1 MSQFIPT
8 LMHDVMNEM
17 IDKLKGGLQMNQK
30 ELLKRYVMKYKWFY
44 IFGVLILLLVDY
56 MQLFIPKII
65 GMVTDGIKD
74 GSMASE
80 GIITMVMTLVGVTL
94 VMALSRI
101 GWRYCIIGSSKKIE
115 RDLRAD
121 LFEKWVE
128 LDAQYFN
135 VHKTGNLM
143 AYATNDLNAIRM
155 MVGPGV
161 ITIFDAVIMTFLV
174 IGQMAFDISLQ
185 LTLVAIIPMPF
196 IAWGSYYFGKII
208 KRRFKIKQ
216 EAFALLSDKVQEA
229 FSGIKVIKSFV
240 QEYYD
245 LKDFDVIAEDNY
257 DKNLKLAKLSAF
269 LNPLVIFLVGTSLLI
284 SIGYGGYLTM
294 VNEITIGEFVAFNQ
308 YILMLSWPMQAIAMG
323 INTFAQGSAS
333 VKRIDE
339 VLQVQAVVQ
348 DEESAKALEQVEGNI
363 KLSHL
368 NFNFPD
374 NNQQG
379 LIDVNLDIKKGE
391 TLAILGRTGSGKST
405 LVNLLLRIY
414 NAPEGSIYIDGKD
427 IMKATVQSVREHIAY
442 VPQDNFL
449 FSDTIASNIAFG
461 ADHLT
466 KEQIEEAARKADVH
480 RNIMDFP
487 EQYDTVVGERGTTLS
502 GGQKQRVSI
511 ARALILDAP
520 ILILDDSL
528 SAVDTKTEELIL
540 ENLKEVREGKTNII
554 IAHRISTVRHADHIV
569 VLEEGRVA
577 EYGNHE
583 SLLETQ
589 GIYADMYEKQ
599 QLEEELSEA

>member
-8 LMHDVMNEM
+8 LMHDVMNEIM
-17 IDKLKGGLQMNQK
+17 DKLKGGLQMNQK

-74 GSMASE
+74 GSMTSE
-80 GIITMVMTLVGVTL
+80 GIITMVMTLIGVTL

-135 VHKTGNLM
+135 AHKTGNLM

-174 IGQMAFDISLQ
+174 IGQMAFDINLQ

-245 LKDFDVIAEDNY
+245 LKGFDVIAEDNY

-348 DEESAKALEQVEGNI
+348 DEEGAKALEQVEGNI

-414 NAPEGSIYIDGKD
+414 NAPEGTIYIDGKD

-487 EQYDTVVGERGTTLS
+487 EKYDTVVGERGTTLS

-583 SLLETQ
+583 SLLEMQ

>member
-1 MSQFIPT
+1 
-8 LMHDVMNEM
+8 
-17 IDKLKGGLQMNQK
+17 MNQK

-80 GIITMVMTLVGVTL
+80 GIITMVMTLIGVTL

-135 VHKTGNLM
+135 AHKTGNLM

-174 IGQMAFDISLQ
+174 IGQMAFDISLP

-208 KRRFKIKQ
+208 KRRFRIKQ

-348 DEESAKALEQVEGNI
+348 DEEGAKPLEQVEGDI

-427 IMKATVQSVREHIAY
+427 IMKTTVQSVREHIAY

-480 RNIMDFP
+480 GNIMDFP

-583 SLLETQ
+583 SLLEMQ

>member
-8 LMHDVMNEM
+8 LMHDVMNEIM
-17 IDKLKGGLQMNQK
+17 DKLKGGLQMNQK

-80 GIITMVMTLVGVTL
+80 GIITMVMTLIGVTL

-135 VHKTGNLM
+135 AHKTGNLM

-583 SLLETQ
+583 SLLEMQ

>member
-80 GIITMVMTLVGVTL
+80 GIITMVMTLIGVTL

-135 VHKTGNLM
+135 AHKTGNLM

-348 DEESAKALEQVEGNI
+348 DEEGAKALEQVEGNI

-414 NAPEGSIYIDGKD
+414 NSPEGSIYIDGKD

-583 SLLETQ
+583 SLLEMQ

>member
-1 MSQFIPT
+1 
-8 LMHDVMNEM
+8 
-17 IDKLKGGLQMNQK
+17 
-30 ELLKRYVMKYKWFY
+30 
-44 IFGVLILLLVDY
+44 
-56 MQLFIPKII
+56 
-65 GMVTDGIKD
+65 
-74 GSMASE
+74 
-80 GIITMVMTLVGVTL
+80 
-94 VMALSRI
+94 
-101 GWRYCIIGSSKKIE
+101 
-115 RDLRAD
+115 
-121 LFEKWVE
+121 
-128 LDAQYFN
+128 
-135 VHKTGNLM
+135 
-143 AYATNDLNAIRM
+143 
-155 MVGPGV
+155 
-161 ITIFDAVIMTFLV
+161 
-174 IGQMAFDISLQ
+174 
-185 LTLVAIIPMPF
+185 
-196 IAWGSYYFGKII
+196 
-208 KRRFKIKQ
+208 
-216 EAFALLSDKVQEA
+216 
-229 FSGIKVIKSFV
+229 
-240 QEYYD
+240 
-245 LKDFDVIAEDNY
+245 
-257 DKNLKLAKLSAF
+257 
-269 LNPLVIFLVGTSLLI
+269 
-284 SIGYGGYLTM
+284 
-294 VNEITIGEFVAFNQ
+294 
-308 YILMLSWPMQAIAMG
+308 MQAIAMG
-323 INTFAQGSAS
+323 INIFAQGSAS

-348 DEESAKALEQVEGNI
+348 DEEGAKALEQVEGNI

-368 NFNFPD
+368 SFNFPD

-461 ADHLT
+461 ADNLT

-540 ENLKEVREGKTNII
+540 ENLKEVREGKTNIL

-569 VLEEGRVA
+569 VLEEGSVA

-583 SLLETQ
+583 SLLEMQ

>member
-80 GIITMVMTLVGVTL
+80 GIITMVMTLIGVTL

-135 VHKTGNLM
+135 AHKTGNLM

-391 TLAILGRTGSGKST
+391 TLAIFEAEQVV
-405 LVNLLLRIY
+405 VNLL
-414 NAPEGSIYIDGKD
+414 
-427 IMKATVQSVREHIAY
+427 
-442 VPQDNFL
+442 
-449 FSDTIASNIAFG
+449 
-461 ADHLT
+461 
-466 KEQIEEAARKADVH
+466 
-480 RNIMDFP
+480 
-487 EQYDTVVGERGTTLS
+487 
-502 GGQKQRVSI
+502 
-511 ARALILDAP
+511 
-520 ILILDDSL
+520 
-528 SAVDTKTEELIL
+528 
-540 ENLKEVREGKTNII
+540 
-554 IAHRISTVRHADHIV
+554 
-569 VLEEGRVA
+569 
-577 EYGNHE
+577 
-583 SLLETQ
+583 
-589 GIYADMYEKQ
+589 
-599 QLEEELSEA
+599 

>member
-1 MSQFIPT
+1 
-8 LMHDVMNEM
+8 MHDVMNEM
-17 IDKLKGGLQMNQK
+17 MDKLKGGLQMNQK

-80 GIITMVMTLVGVTL
+80 GIITMVMTLIGVTL

-135 VHKTGNLM
+135 AHKTGNLM

-174 IGQMAFDISLQ
+174 IGQMAFDINLQ

-245 LKDFDVIAEDNY
+245 LKGFDVIAEDNY

-269 LNPLVIFLVGTSLLI
+269 LNPLVIFLIGTSLLI

-348 DEESAKALEQVEGNI
+348 DEEGAKALEQVEGNI

-487 EQYDTVVGERGTTLS
+487 EKYDTVVGERGTTLS

-554 IAHRISTVRHADHIV
+554 IAHRISTVRHADRIV

-583 SLLETQ
+583 SLLEMQ

>member
-80 GIITMVMTLVGVTL
+80 GIITMVMTLIGVTL

-135 VHKTGNLM
+135 AHKTGNLM

-174 IGQMAFDISLQ
+174 IGQMAFDINLQ

-245 LKDFDVIAEDNY
+245 LKGFDVIAEDNY
-257 DKNLKLAKLSAF
+257 DKNLKLAKLSAV

-348 DEESAKALEQVEGNI
+348 DEEGAKALEQVEGNI

-487 EQYDTVVGERGTTLS
+487 EKYDTVVGERGTTLS

-554 IAHRISTVRHADHIV
+554 IAHRISTVRHADRIV

-583 SLLETQ
+583 SLLEMQ

>member
-1 MSQFIPT
+1 
-8 LMHDVMNEM
+8 MHDVMNEM
-17 IDKLKGGLQMNQK
+17 MDKLKGGLQMNQK

-80 GIITMVMTLVGVTL
+80 GIITMVMTLIGVTL

-135 VHKTGNLM
+135 AHKTGNLM

-348 DEESAKALEQVEGNI
+348 DEEGAKALEQVEGNI

-487 EQYDTVVGERGTTLS
+487 EKYDTVVGERGTTLS

-583 SLLETQ
+583 SLLEMQ

>member
-1 MSQFIPT
+1 
-8 LMHDVMNEM
+8 MHDVMNEIM
-17 IDKLKGGLQMNQK
+17 DKLKGGLQMNQK

-80 GIITMVMTLVGVTL
+80 GIITMVMTLIGVTL

-135 VHKTGNLM
+135 AHKTGNLM

-583 SLLETQ
+583 SLLEMQ

>member
-1 MSQFIPT
+1 
-8 LMHDVMNEM
+8 
-17 IDKLKGGLQMNQK
+17 MNQK

-80 GIITMVMTLVGVTL
+80 GIITMVMTLIGVTL

-135 VHKTGNLM
+135 AHKTGNLM

-174 IGQMAFDISLQ
+174 IGQMAFDINLQ

-245 LKDFDVIAEDNY
+245 LKGFDVIAEDNY

-348 DEESAKALEQVEGNI
+348 DEEGAKALEQVEGNI

-577 EYGNHE
+577 EHGNHE
-583 SLLETQ
+583 SLLEMQ

>member
-8 LMHDVMNEM
+8 LMHDVMNEIM
-17 IDKLKGGLQMNQK
+17 DKLKGGLQMNQK

-80 GIITMVMTLVGVTL
+80 GIITMVMTLIGVTL

-135 VHKTGNLM
+135 AHKTGNLM

-174 IGQMAFDISLQ
+174 IGQMAFDINLQ

-348 DEESAKALEQVEGNI
+348 DEEGAKALEQVEGNI

-487 EQYDTVVGERGTTLS
+487 EKYDTVVGERGTTLS

-540 ENLKEVREGKTNII
+540 ENLKGVREGKTNII

-583 SLLETQ
+583 SLLEMQ

>member
-1 MSQFIPT
+1 
-8 LMHDVMNEM
+8 
-17 IDKLKGGLQMNQK
+17 MNQK

-80 GIITMVMTLVGVTL
+80 GIITMVMTLIGVTL

-135 VHKTGNLM
+135 AHKTGNLM

-348 DEESAKALEQVEGNI
+348 DEEGAKALEQVEGNI

-583 SLLETQ
+583 SLLEMQ

>member
-1 MSQFIPT
+1 
-8 LMHDVMNEM
+8 MHDVMNEM
-17 IDKLKGGLQMNQK
+17 MDKLKGGLQMNQK

-80 GIITMVMTLVGVTL
+80 GIITMVMTLIGVTL

-135 VHKTGNLM
+135 AHKTGNLM

-174 IGQMAFDISLQ
+174 IGQMAFDINLQ

-245 LKDFDVIAEDNY
+245 LKGFDVIAEDNY

-348 DEESAKALEQVEGNI
+348 DEEGAKALEQVEGNI

-405 LVNLLLRIY
+405 LVILLLRIY

-487 EQYDTVVGERGTTLS
+487 EKYDTVVGERGTTLS

-554 IAHRISTVRHADHIV
+554 IAHRISTVRHADRIV

-583 SLLETQ
+583 SLLEMQ

>member
-1 MSQFIPT
+1 
-8 LMHDVMNEM
+8 
-17 IDKLKGGLQMNQK
+17 MNQK

-80 GIITMVMTLVGVTL
+80 GIITMVMTLIGVTL

-135 VHKTGNLM
+135 AHKTGNLM

-577 EYGNHE
+577 EHGNHE
-583 SLLETQ
+583 SLLEMQ

>member
-1 MSQFIPT
+1 
-8 LMHDVMNEM
+8 MHDVMNEM
-17 IDKLKGGLQMNQK
+17 MDKLKGGLQMNQK

-80 GIITMVMTLVGVTL
+80 GIITMVMTLIGVTL

-135 VHKTGNLM
+135 AHKTGNLM

-155 MVGPGV
+155 MVGPGI

-348 DEESAKALEQVEGNI
+348 DEEGAKALEQVEGNI

-502 GGQKQRVSI
+502 GGQKQRISI

-583 SLLETQ
+583 SLLEMQ

>member
-1 MSQFIPT
+1 
-8 LMHDVMNEM
+8 MHDVMNEM
-17 IDKLKGGLQMNQK
+17 MDKLKGGLQMNQK

-80 GIITMVMTLVGVTL
+80 GIITMVMTLIGVTL

-135 VHKTGNLM
+135 AHKTGNLM

-174 IGQMAFDISLQ
+174 IGQMAFDINLQ

-229 FSGIKVIKSFV
+229 FLGIKVIKSFV

-348 DEESAKALEQVEGNI
+348 DEEGAKALEQVEGNI

-487 EQYDTVVGERGTTLS
+487 EKYDTVVGERGTTLS

-554 IAHRISTVRHADHIV
+554 IAHRISTVRHADRIV

-583 SLLETQ
+583 SLLEMQ

>member
-1 MSQFIPT
+1 
-8 LMHDVMNEM
+8 MHDVMNEM
-17 IDKLKGGLQMNQK
+17 MDKLKGGLQMNQK

-80 GIITMVMTLVGVTL
+80 GIITMVMTLIGVTL

-135 VHKTGNLM
+135 AHKTGNLM

-348 DEESAKALEQVEGNI
+348 DEEGAKALEQVEGNI

-391 TLAILGRTGSGKST
+391 ALAILGRTGSGKST

-502 GGQKQRVSI
+502 GGQKQRISI

-583 SLLETQ
+583 SLLEMQ

>member
-1 MSQFIPT
+1 
-8 LMHDVMNEM
+8 
-17 IDKLKGGLQMNQK
+17 MNQK
-30 ELLKRYVMKYKWFY
+30 ELLKRYIMKYKWFY
-44 IFGVLILLLVDY
+44 LFGILILLLVDY
-56 MQLFIPKII
+56 MQLFIPKITGI
-65 GMVTDGIKD
+65 ITDGIKD
-74 GSMASE
+74 GSMNSK
-80 GIITMVMTLVGVTL
+80 GIITMVITLIVVTL

-121 LFEKWVE
+121 LFEKWIG

-135 VHKTGNLM
+135 AHKTGNLM

-155 MVGPGV
+155 MVGPGI
-161 ITIFDAVIMTFLV
+161 ITIFDAVMMTLLV
-174 IGQMAFDISLQ
+174 IGQMAFDINLQ

-208 KRRFKIKQ
+208 KKRFKIKQ
-216 EAFALLSDKVQEA
+216 EAFALLSDKVQES

-333 VKRIDE
+333 VKRIEE
-339 VLQVQAVVQ
+339 VLQVEAQVKDVK
-348 DEESAKALEQVEGNI
+348 DAKELTQVIGEI

-368 NFNFPD
+368 SFNFPD

-379 LIDVNLDIKKGE
+379 LIDVNLEIHRGE

-414 NAPEGSIYIDGKD
+414 NAPEGSIYIDGHD
-427 IMKATVQSVREHIAY
+427 IMKSTLQSVRRHIAY

-449 FSDTIASNIAFG
+449 FSDTIARNIAFG
-461 ADHLT
+461 VDDLT
-466 KEQIEEAARKADVH
+466 QEQIEEAAKKADVH
-480 RNIMDFP
+480 KNIMDFP
-487 EQYDTVVGERGTTLS
+487 EQYHTVVGERGTTLS

-583 SLLETQ
+583 SLLKMQ
-589 GIYADMYEKQ
+589 GIYAEMYEKQ

>member
-8 LMHDVMNEM
+8 LMHDVMNEIM
-17 IDKLKGGLQMNQK
+17 DKLKGGLQMNQK

-80 GIITMVMTLVGVTL
+80 GIITMVMTLIGVTL

-135 VHKTGNLM
+135 AHKTGNLM

-174 IGQMAFDISLQ
+174 IGQMAFDINLQ

-245 LKDFDVIAEDNY
+245 LKGFDVIAEDNY

-348 DEESAKALEQVEGNI
+348 DEEDAKALDQVEGNI

-487 EQYDTVVGERGTTLS
+487 EKYATVVGERGTTLS

-583 SLLETQ
+583 SLLEMQ

>member
-80 GIITMVMTLVGVTL
+80 GIITMVMTLIGVTL

-135 VHKTGNLM
+135 AHKTGNLM

-577 EYGNHE
+577 EHGNHE
-583 SLLETQ
+583 SLLEMQ

>member
-1 MSQFIPT
+1 
-8 LMHDVMNEM
+8 MHDVMNEIM
-17 IDKLKGGLQMNQK
+17 DKLKGGLQMNQK
-30 ELLKRYVMKYKWFY
+30 ELLKCYVMKYKWFY

-80 GIITMVMTLVGVTL
+80 GIITMVMTLIGVTL

-135 VHKTGNLM
+135 AHKTGNLM

-348 DEESAKALEQVEGNI
+348 DEEGAKALEQVEGNI

-368 NFNFPD
+368 SFNFPD

-461 ADHLT
+461 ADNLT

-540 ENLKEVREGKTNII
+540 ENLKEVREGKTNIL

-583 SLLETQ
+583 SLLEMQ

>member
-80 GIITMVMTLVGVTL
+80 GIITMVMTLIGVTL

-135 VHKTGNLM
+135 AHKTGNLM

-348 DEESAKALEQVEGNI
+348 DEEGAKALEQVEGNI

-583 SLLETQ
+583 SLLEMQ

>member
-8 LMHDVMNEM
+8 LMHDVMNEIM
-17 IDKLKGGLQMNQK
+17 DKLKGGLQMNQK

-80 GIITMVMTLVGVTL
+80 GIITMVMTLIGVTL

-135 VHKTGNLM
+135 AHKTGNLM

-174 IGQMAFDISLQ
+174 IGQMAFDINLQ

-348 DEESAKALEQVEGNI
+348 DEEGAKALEQVEGNI

-461 ADHLT
+461 EDHLT

-502 GGQKQRVSI
+502 GGQKQRISI

-583 SLLETQ
+583 SLLEMQ

>member
-8 LMHDVMNEM
+8 LMHDVMNEIM
-17 IDKLKGGLQMNQK
+17 DKLKGGLQMNQK

-80 GIITMVMTLVGVTL
+80 GIITMVMTLIGVTL

-135 VHKTGNLM
+135 AHKTGNLM

-174 IGQMAFDISLQ
+174 IGQMAFDINLQ

-245 LKDFDVIAEDNY
+245 LKGFDVIAEDNY

-348 DEESAKALEQVEGNI
+348 DEEGAKALEQVE
-363 KLSHL
+363 
-368 NFNFPD
+368 
-374 NNQQG
+374 
-379 LIDVNLDIKKGE
+379 
-391 TLAILGRTGSGKST
+391 
-405 LVNLLLRIY
+405 
-414 NAPEGSIYIDGKD
+414 
-427 IMKATVQSVREHIAY
+427 
-442 VPQDNFL
+442 
-449 FSDTIASNIAFG
+449 
-461 ADHLT
+461 
-466 KEQIEEAARKADVH
+466 
-480 RNIMDFP
+480 
-487 EQYDTVVGERGTTLS
+487 
-502 GGQKQRVSI
+502 
-511 ARALILDAP
+511 
-520 ILILDDSL
+520 
-528 SAVDTKTEELIL
+528 
-540 ENLKEVREGKTNII
+540 
-554 IAHRISTVRHADHIV
+554 
-569 VLEEGRVA
+569 
-577 EYGNHE
+577 
-583 SLLETQ
+583 
-589 GIYADMYEKQ
+589 
-599 QLEEELSEA
+599 

>member
-1 MSQFIPT
+1 
-8 LMHDVMNEM
+8 
-17 IDKLKGGLQMNQK
+17 MNQK
-30 ELLKRYVMKYKWFY
+30 ELLKRYIMKYKWFY
-44 IFGVLILLLVDY
+44 LFGILILLLVDY
-56 MQLFIPKII
+56 MQLFIPKITGI
-65 GMVTDGIKD
+65 ITDGIKD
-74 GSMASE
+74 GSMNSK
-80 GIITMVMTLVGVTL
+80 GIITMVITLIVVTL

-121 LFEKWVE
+121 LFEKWIG

-135 VHKTGNLM
+135 AHKTGNLM

-161 ITIFDAVIMTFLV
+161 ITIFDAVMMTLLV
-174 IGQMAFDISLQ
+174 IGQMAFDINLQ

-339 VLQVQAVVQ
+339 VLQVEAQVK
-348 DEESAKALEQVEGNI
+348 DAKDAKELTQVAGEI

-368 NFNFPD
+368 SFNFPD

-379 LIDVNLDIKKGE
+379 LIDVNLEIHKGE

-414 NAPEGSIYIDGKD
+414 NAPEGSIYIDGHD
-427 IMKATVQSVREHIAY
+427 IMKSTLQSVRRHIAY

-449 FSDTIASNIAFG
+449 FSDTIARNIAFG
-461 ADHLT
+461 VDDLT
-466 KEQIEEAARKADVH
+466 QEQIEEAAKKADVH
-480 RNIMDFP
+480 KNIMDFP
-487 EQYDTVVGERGTTLS
+487 EQYHTVVGERGTTLS

-583 SLLETQ
+583 SLLKMQ
-589 GIYADMYEKQ
+589 GIYAEMYEKQ

>member
-8 LMHDVMNEM
+8 LMHDVMNEIM
-17 IDKLKGGLQMNQK
+17 DKLKGGLQMNQK

-80 GIITMVMTLVGVTL
+80 GIITMVMTLIGVTL

-135 VHKTGNLM
+135 AHKTGNLM

-348 DEESAKALEQVEGNI
+348 DEEGAKALEQVEGNI

-487 EQYDTVVGERGTTLS
+487 EKYDTVVGERGTTLS

-583 SLLETQ
+583 SLLEMQ

>member
-80 GIITMVMTLVGVTL
+80 GIITMVMTLIGVTL

-135 VHKTGNLM
+135 AHKTGNLM

-174 IGQMAFDISLQ
+174 IGQMAFDINLQ

-487 EQYDTVVGERGTTLS
+487 EKYDTVVGERGTTLS

-577 EYGNHE
+577 EHGNHE
-583 SLLETQ
+583 SLLEMQ

>member
-8 LMHDVMNEM
+8 LMHDVMNEIM
-17 IDKLKGGLQMNQK
+17 DKLKGGLQMNQK

-80 GIITMVMTLVGVTL
+80 GIITMVMTLIGVTL

-135 VHKTGNLM
+135 AHKTGNLM

-174 IGQMAFDISLQ
+174 IGQMAFDINLQ

-348 DEESAKALEQVEGNI
+348 DEEGAKALEQVEGNI

-487 EQYDTVVGERGTTLS
+487 EKYDTVVGERGTTLS

-554 IAHRISTVRHADHIV
+554 IAHRISTVRHADRIV

-583 SLLETQ
+583 SLLEMQ

>member
-8 LMHDVMNEM
+8 LMHDVMNEIM
-17 IDKLKGGLQMNQK
+17 DKLKGGLQMNQK

-80 GIITMVMTLVGVTL
+80 GIITMVMTLIGVTL

-135 VHKTGNLM
+135 AHKTGNLM

-174 IGQMAFDISLQ
+174 IGQMAFDINLQ

-216 EAFALLSDKVQEA
+216 EAFALLSDKGQEA
-229 FSGIKVIKSFV
+229 VSGIKVIKSFV

-348 DEESAKALEQVEGNI
+348 DEEGAKALEQVEGNI

-461 ADHLT
+461 ADYLT
-466 KEQIEEAARKADVH
+466 KEQIAEAARKADVH

-487 EQYDTVVGERGTTLS
+487 EKYDTVVGERGTTLS
-502 GGQKQRVSI
+502 GGQKQRISI

-540 ENLKEVREGKTNII
+540 ENLKEVREDKTNII

-583 SLLETQ
+583 SLLEMQ

>member
-1 MSQFIPT
+1 
-8 LMHDVMNEM
+8 
-17 IDKLKGGLQMNQK
+17 
-30 ELLKRYVMKYKWFY
+30 
-44 IFGVLILLLVDY
+44 

-80 GIITMVMTLVGVTL
+80 GIITMVMTLIGVTL

-135 VHKTGNLM
+135 AHKTGNLM

-577 EYGNHE
+577 EHGNHE
-583 SLLETQ
+583 SLLEMQ

>member
-8 LMHDVMNEM
+8 LMHDVMNEIM
-17 IDKLKGGLQMNQK
+17 DKLKGGLQMNQK

-80 GIITMVMTLVGVTL
+80 GIITMVMTLIGVTL

-135 VHKTGNLM
+135 AHKTGNLM

-174 IGQMAFDISLQ
+174 IGQMAFDINLQ

-245 LKDFDVIAEDNY
+245 LKGFDVIAEDNY

-348 DEESAKALEQVEGNI
+348 DEEGAKALDQVEGNI

-414 NAPEGSIYIDGKD
+414 NAPEGTIYIDGKD

-487 EQYDTVVGERGTTLS
+487 EKYDTVVGERGTTLS

-583 SLLETQ
+583 SLLEMQ